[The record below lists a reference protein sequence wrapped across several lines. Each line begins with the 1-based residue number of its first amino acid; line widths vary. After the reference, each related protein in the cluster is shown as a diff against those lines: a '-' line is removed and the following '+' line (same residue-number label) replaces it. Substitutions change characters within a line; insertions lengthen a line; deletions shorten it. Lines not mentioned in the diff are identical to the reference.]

1 MKLNWWKNIWNLK
14 IIMLGDQWNE
24 EQTAN
29 HNITLIKLI
38 YLLYMES
45 VLRQKKRQ
53 IVAITKNKSY
63 PKPLFLQ
70 SKVGFLQKI
79 SYQYHTAREREFVSF
94 HIFQR
99 QWDAVEC
106 KHDFPLEINCLDN
119 YSTIL
124 TSIHCS
130 TNSKNLAKVSFRAW
144 KSVYILLLPL
154 IYLRLLGLCSIW

>member
-1 MKLNWWKNIWNLK
+1 MKKYLK
-14 IIMLGDQWNE
+14 FKDNHVRGSMKRRTNCKSQYNFDQ
-24 EQTAN
+24 T
-29 HNITLIKLI
+29 HISTLHGI
-38 YLLYMES
+38 S
-45 VLRQKKRQ
+45 FAAKKRQ

-94 HIFQR
+94 HIFLR

-124 TSIHCS
+124 TSIHCN